1 MKDVIV
7 MGGNYSLTLGVTR
20 SLGEAG
26 FNVRLRRFMK
36 SSSDLALCAVYIWG
50 TSYAIL
56 S

>member
-26 FNVRLRRFMK
+26 FK
-36 SSSDLALCAVYIWG
+36 SDCWCQISGLKELQAA
-50 TSYAIL
+50 ANM
-56 S
+56 